1 MFENMNPLDRP
12 TAFLEIG
19 ILIFI
24 AFVLGFICASIKM
37 KDVSVGDYVNNTLG
51 RIKNGGKETT
61 EKYSDRDIIVEPTG
75 IRATKTR
82 DRKGNLVTEDKEID
96 STN

>member
-24 AFVLGFICASIKM
+24 AFVLGFICANIKM

-51 RIKNGGKETT
+51 KIKNGGSETKET
-61 EKYSDRDIIVEPTG
+61 YSDRDIIIEPTG

-96 STN
+96 SDN